1 MPPSTTATV
10 DAAAATKTRT
20 QRPIPDRV
28 AGVLGQWWV
37 DDHRQEQPLGE
48 EGVRFSLEKVA
59 AKVAEGR
66 LHPDVRAWAT
76 RKLKEAGNP
85 AGAKA
90 RGEVLLNAIRAESGW
105 APDPTAAEFMPGAH
119 LMLSPDGVQPPKFAL
134 GDCFPQGTL
143 LLAEGH
149 RLIPVEEV
157 LPGMK
162 IWGLDRW
169 SSVESRAFK
178 GSLSVD
184 CIRLNNGSDVKL
196 TADHHVYVLDCV
208 EHPMLD
214 DGEDPKAL
222 PSDRHWRGTSDTF
235 GCPCRASERVEKRA
249 RVAELRRGMVM
260 PTPERIPFGT
270 DAMDPD
276 TAWIEGLYVADG
288 WAETSRFGISG
299 QDGCPKEEQKRAVQ
313 AICENRGIATRWH
326 RKYLSVLDAEWAV
339 RMQQMGTHAPQKHL
353 LSVNLDE
360 GAAAATLRG
369 VMADSGKNTRGEQ
382 RTFTT
387 TSRELAVQTR
397 LLHKMFGITCGWRFI
412 ENHGGL
418 GSNAIY
424 RLGTRGNSRADQR
437 APWLLRVRDID
448 RDVAKLPCW
457 DIQTDDHR
465 VYLPEHDV
473 TVSQCDD
480 LTIAYLSGYLAAV
493 ESVGARAAVVGHS
506 YSADRMIGHVLGA
519 VFDKGRW
526 WYADPSLPDMPF
538 GECKRPTR
546 ERVYAVPSG
555 EMFCDAALCLS
566 GSMPRPPPEDTR
578 GVFLSINGLEEH
590 SVNPKLLGD
599 FCDVDDPS
607 TGANCGPHPNAEVW
621 NARRSCEQRENIASW
636 HRGEEFEAPDGSDWE
651 PRTQAEF
658 SRAYTGP
665 VGDRARSQDAHEIPV
680 DIVIAVPDVSTAETL
695 DLNAI
700 SVGPHTAHCEP
711 GEGPD
716 GRVQPTYSE
725 DRPAQGSC
733 QRDNIFSDGM
743 PTLGGIVDEAYDR
756 VMRSRR

>member
-1 MPPSTTATV
+1 MPPSTTTTV

-59 AKVAEGR
+59 QKVAEGR

-143 LLAEGH
+143 VVLRDDAMASGQ
-149 RLIPVEEV
+149 RLTSIEKLKIGDE
-157 LPGMK
+157 

-169 SSVESRAFK
+169 SKVEAVVAKGTLSVDRIRVESRL
-178 GSLSVD
+178 GMSTDLH
-184 CIRLNNGSDVKL
+184 L
-196 TADHHVYVLDCV
+196 TSEHHVYVLDCTA
-208 EHPMLD
+208 HPVLSD
-214 DGEDPKAL
+214 DGNAHIAGRHGVRDGQAEILAPACDC
-222 PSDRHWRGTSDTF
+222 PSGMRK
-235 GCPCRASERVEKRA
+235 EKRTRVVRLEAGMRLSIPATNPVVGSTAHDDSVTMA
-249 RVAELRRGMVM
+249 RVVDV
-260 PTPERIPFGT
+260 
-270 DAMDPD
+270 DA
-276 TAWIEGLYVADG
+276 
-288 WAETSRFGISG
+288 
-299 QDGCPKEEQKRAVQ
+299 
-313 AICENRGIATRWH
+313 
-326 RKYLSVLDAEWAV
+326 
-339 RMQQMGTHAPQKHL
+339 
-353 LSVNLDE
+353 
-360 GAAAATLRG
+360 
-369 VMADSGKNTRGEQ
+369 
-382 RTFTT
+382 
-387 TSRELAVQTR
+387 
-397 LLHKMFGITCGWRFI
+397 
-412 ENHGGL
+412 
-418 GSNAIY
+418 
-424 RLGTRGNSRADQR
+424 
-437 APWLLRVRDID
+437 
-448 RDVAKLPCW
+448 DVDLVPCW

-665 VGDRARSQDAHEIPV
+665 VGDRARSQDDHEIPV

-700 SVGPHTAHCEP
+700 SVGPRTAQCEP

-733 QRDNIFSDGM
+733 QRENFFSDGM

>member
-1 MPPSTTATV
+1 MPPSTSTTV
-10 DAAAATKTRT
+10 DKAAPVPTPKI

-48 EGVRFSLEKVA
+48 AGVRFSLEKVA
-59 AKVAEGR
+59 QKVAEGR

-119 LMLSPDGVQPPKFAL
+119 LMLSPDGVTPPKFAL

-143 LLAEGH
+143 LLAEGNK
-149 RLIPVEEV
+149 LIPVEEA

-169 SSVESRAFK
+169 SSIESRAFK
-178 GSLSVD
+178 GKLSVD
-184 CIRLNNGSDVKL
+184 VIRLNNGSDL
-196 TADHHVYVLDCV
+196 TLTPDHHVYVLDCPD
-208 EHPMLD
+208 HPMLD
-214 DGEDPKAL
+214 NAEEAKSL
-222 PSDRHWRGTSDTF
+222 PEDRHWRGTSDKW
-235 GCPCRASERVEKRA
+235 GCSCQASRVEKRV
-249 RVAELRRGMVM
+249 RVSEVRAGMVM
-260 PTPERIPFGT
+260 ISPDRIPFGS
-270 DAMDPD
+270 DRMDPD
-276 TAWIEGLYVADG
+276 RALVEGLYVSDG
-288 WAETSRFGISG
+288 WSENYRFAISG
-299 QDGCPKEEQKRAVQ
+299 KDGCPKEEQKRAVV
-313 AICENRGIATRWH
+313 AICDKLGINTRWH
-326 RKYLSVLDAEWAV
+326 EKYVSVNDADWAL
-339 RMQQMGTHAPQKHL
+339 RMQTMGTHAPQKHL
-353 LSVNLDE
+353 LSIDLDE

-369 VMADSGKNTRGEQ
+369 VMADSGKNTRGSE

-387 TSRELAVQTR
+387 TSRLLAVQTR
-397 LLHKMFGITCGWRFI
+397 VLHKMFGITCGWSFI

-418 GSNAIY
+418 GKNPIY
-424 RLGTRGNSRADQR
+424 RLGTRGKSRVDGR
-437 APWLLRVRDID
+437 SGWLLRVRCVE
-448 RDVAKLPCW
+448 RAVAEVPCW

-506 YSADRMIGHVLGA
+506 YSPDRMIGHVLGA

-526 WYADPSLPDMPF
+526 WYADPSIPDMPF
-538 GECKRPTR
+538 GECKKPTR

-578 GVFLSINGLEEH
+578 GVFLSINGLEDS
-590 SVNPKLLGD
+590 SVHPKLLGD

-607 TGANCGPHPNAEVW
+607 TGANCGPHPTAQVW

-636 HRGEEFEAPDGSDWE
+636 HPGEEFEAPDGSDWE

-665 VGDRARSQDAHEIPV
+665 VGAGARSQNQQEIPV
-680 DIVIAVPDVSTAETL
+680 DMVITVPDVSTAETL

-700 SVGPHTAHCEP
+700 SVGPGTAHCEP

-716 GRVQPTYSE
+716 GQVRPCASP
-725 DRPAQGSC
+725 DRPAPGSC
-733 QRDNIFSDGM
+733 HRDNFFSDAM
-743 PTLGGIVDEAYDR
+743 PTLGSFVDDIYDD
-756 VMRSRR
+756 VMGRRR

>member
-1 MPPSTTATV
+1 MPPSTSTTV
-10 DAAAATKTRT
+10 DKAAPVPTPKT

-48 EGVRFSLEKVA
+48 AGVRFSLEKVA
-59 AKVAEGR
+59 QKVAEGR

-119 LMLSPDGVQPPKFAL
+119 LMLSPDGVTPPKFAL

-143 LLAEGH
+143 VVVRDDAMTSGQ
-149 RLIPVEEV
+149 RLSPIEKLKIGDE
-157 LPGMK
+157 
-162 IWGLDRW
+162 IWGLARW
-169 SSVESRAFK
+169 SKVEAVVAKGPLPVDRVRIESR
-178 GSLSVD
+178 
-184 CIRLNNGSDVKL
+184 L
-196 TADHHVYVLDCV
+196 TMGTDMHLTHDHHVYVLDCTV
-208 EHPMLD
+208 HPMLSG
-214 DGEDPKAL
+214 DGEA
-222 PSDRHWRGTSDTF
+222 HVAARGACD
-235 GCPCRASERVEKRA
+235 CASGLRTEKRVRVVRLEPGMRLSIPATNPVAGSSANDDTVTMA
-249 RVAELRRGMVM
+249 RVV
-260 PTPERIPFGT
+260 
-270 DAMDPD
+270 
-276 TAWIEGLYVADG
+276 
-288 WAETSRFGISG
+288 
-299 QDGCPKEEQKRAVQ
+299 
-313 AICENRGIATRWH
+313 
-326 RKYLSVLDAEWAV
+326 
-339 RMQQMGTHAPQKHL
+339 
-353 LSVNLDE
+353 
-360 GAAAATLRG
+360 
-369 VMADSGKNTRGEQ
+369 
-382 RTFTT
+382 
-387 TSRELAVQTR
+387 
-397 LLHKMFGITCGWRFI
+397 
-412 ENHGGL
+412 
-418 GSNAIY
+418 
-424 RLGTRGNSRADQR
+424 
-437 APWLLRVRDID
+437 
-448 RDVAKLPCW
+448 DVESDVDVVPCW

-506 YSADRMIGHVLGA
+506 YSADRAIGHVLGA

-538 GECKRPTR
+538 GECKKPTR

-566 GSMPRPPPEDTR
+566 GSLPRPPPEDTR
-578 GVFLSINGLEEH
+578 GVFLSINGLED
-590 SVNPKLLGD
+590 SVSTYPKLLGD

-607 TGANCGPHPNAEVW
+607 TGANCGPHPSAQVW
-621 NARRSCEQRENIASW
+621 DARRSCEQRENIASW

-651 PRTQAEF
+651 PRTQEEF

-665 VGDRARSQDAHEIPV
+665 VGAGARSRNQQEIPV
-680 DIVIAVPDVSTAETL
+680 DMVITVPDVSTAETL

-700 SVGPHTAHCEP
+700 SVGPRTARCEP

-716 GRVQPTYSE
+716 GQVRPCASME
-725 DRPAQGSC
+725 RPAPGSC
-733 QRDNIFSDGM
+733 NRENFYSDGM
-743 PTLGGIVDEAYDR
+743 PSLSLSGFVDDVYDS
-756 VMRSRR
+756 VMGRRR